1 MGLEN
6 EVIEVTCRNTDN
18 FASLKDSLTKLGW
31 GEVNFGFNLGRHS
44 GAIDIQ
50 KGDKRCLIYRLS
62 PTELQT
68 EQLLIQ
74 HRIPCLGINHVCS
87 NHERIAADIPSGA
100 RALDSMS
107 FPDQQPQTG
116 FIGSFEI
123 MVGIARL
130 LAKIYKAT
138 SLVPKDLKLNQ
149 LAFIPQEDLLIR
161 LIPPV
166 QLIPTSNWHIIANN
180 LLRDIR
186 NQDPT
191 NKHTS
196 QIDIFIKSFED
207 ALTND

>member
-1 MGLEN
+1 MGLEK
-6 EVIEVTCRNTDN
+6 EVIEVTCRNTGD

-44 GAIDIQ
+44 GAIDMQ
-50 KGDKRCLIYRLS
+50 KGDKRCLIYLLS
-62 PTELQT
+62 PAELQT

-138 SLVPKDLKLNQ
+138 SSIPKELKLSQ
-149 LAFIPQEDLLIR
+149 LAFVPQEDLLIR
-161 LIPPV
+161 LVPPV
-166 QLIPTSNWHIIANN
+166 QLISTSDWHIIASN
-180 LLRDIR
+180 LLQDLR
-186 NQDPT
+186 NQDPQ
-191 NKHTS
+191 HDHDG

-207 ALTND
+207 SLTND